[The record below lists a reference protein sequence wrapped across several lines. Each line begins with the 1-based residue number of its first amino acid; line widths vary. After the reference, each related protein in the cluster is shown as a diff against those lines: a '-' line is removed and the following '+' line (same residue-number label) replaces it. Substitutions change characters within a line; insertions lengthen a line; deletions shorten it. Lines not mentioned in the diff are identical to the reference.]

1 MAYCFVYC
9 CSATNYLLCAPARV
23 SKEREGHATAGT
35 HHSTPTSRMSRNM
48 CRSCLS
54 TCACT
59 ASTLLPCGH
68 LVLVCAAVEQPQQ
81 QERKRK
87 RKTRKSEKKSALQAE
102 APADMHG
109 AEASEGQ
116 VQAAAGE
123 AACGNYSCL
132 FIQLAALVD
141 AAC

>member
-1 MAYCFVYC
+1 
-9 CSATNYLLCAPARV
+9 
-23 SKEREGHATAGT
+23 
-35 HHSTPTSRMSRNM
+35 MSRNM

-68 LVLVCAAVEQPQQ
+68 LVLVCADVEQPQQ
-81 QERKRK
+81 QEQQERKRK
-87 RKTRKSEKKSALQAE
+87 KKRRKSEKKSALQAE
-102 APADMHG
+102 EPADMHG